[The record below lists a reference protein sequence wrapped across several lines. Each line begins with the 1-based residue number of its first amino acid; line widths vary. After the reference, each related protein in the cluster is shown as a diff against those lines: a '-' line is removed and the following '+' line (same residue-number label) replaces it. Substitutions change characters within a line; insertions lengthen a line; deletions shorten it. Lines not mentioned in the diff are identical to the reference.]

1 MLKHTYPYNVTLN
14 KHRSRDFYGSKI
26 QSIVRRVRKR
36 LHFDSLR
43 HVGGDITSLCSSIDT
58 CMPYKLIHHRYIEV
72 IYCSLIH
79 ISVTIHKYTIS
90 HRNMKRQ
97 LTKTKQTNICHKY
110 TQHENN
116 NLTVIQKLQEIISEH
131 LRQQFN
137 IKYTETISATKINNG
152 SVRAVSV

>member
-1 MLKHTYPYNVTLN
+1 
-14 KHRSRDFYGSKI
+14 
-26 QSIVRRVRKR
+26 
-36 LHFDSLR
+36 
-43 HVGGDITSLCSSIDT
+43 
-58 CMPYKLIHHRYIEV
+58 
-72 IYCSLIH
+72 
-79 ISVTIHKYTIS
+79 
-90 HRNMKRQ
+90 MKRQ

>member
-1 MLKHTYPYNVTLN
+1 
-14 KHRSRDFYGSKI
+14 
-26 QSIVRRVRKR
+26 
-36 LHFDSLR
+36 
-43 HVGGDITSLCSSIDT
+43 
-58 CMPYKLIHHRYIEV
+58 MPYKLIHHRYIEV
-72 IYCSLIH
+72 IYCSLIQ
-79 ISVTIHKYTIS
+79 ISLTIHKYTIS
-90 HRNMKRQ
+90 HRQ